1 MLRLTRLVAGRW
13 AAVAHRP
20 KSPASP
26 KVPLPANSP
35 VLKDLRSSGQ
45 SSQRQPGN
53 CSCHSWHFS
62 VQYSSTHMVHMC
74 EPHMILSNL
83 SWPLHGL
90 NSPAAEAPPSAS
102 KATMAA
108 AANFIVGCGL
118 AGWREGLGWAG

>member
-1 MLRLTRLVAGRW
+1 MRDPSSKAQGVVWSAGGL
-13 AAVAHRP
+13 AQAHRP

-53 CSCHSWHFS
+53 WSCHSWHFS

-74 EPHMILSNL
+74 DLHMIVSNRA
-83 SWPLHGL
+83 WPLQGT
-90 NSPAAEAPPSAS
+90 NSAEDVAS
-102 KATMAA
+102 TNKNAIATAL
-108 AANFIVGCGL
+108 IGPRGVG
-118 AGWREGLGWAG
+118 RTR